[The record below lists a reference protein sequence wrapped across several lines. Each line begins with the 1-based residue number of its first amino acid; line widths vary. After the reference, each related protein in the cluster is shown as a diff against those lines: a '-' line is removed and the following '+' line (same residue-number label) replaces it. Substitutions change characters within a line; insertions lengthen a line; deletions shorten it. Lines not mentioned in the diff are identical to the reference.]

1 MQPLRALTGAL
12 FMLAFS
18 SCAVLTPPGEP
29 QRIMKLA
36 ELSQQEINLTFA
48 VDPARSHLYFHN
60 VRQEVIQCKST
71 QNTTAGEKKALFSQ
85 CYGLLK
91 TLINT

>member
-1 MQPLRALTGAL
+1 
-12 FMLAFS
+12 
-18 SCAVLTPPGEP
+18 
-29 QRIMKLA
+29 MKLA

-48 VDPARSHLYFHN
+48 VDPTRSHLYFHN
-60 VRQEVIQCKST
+60 VKQEVIQHRST
-71 QNTTAGEKKALFSQ
+71 QNTTVGEKNKALFSH